1 MALLDDATYKRP
13 DAEVLY
19 LITPEAAKQTDQGG
33 RTPLHL
39 AATFNSSV
47 AVVEALVRAHP
58 KAAEATDDG
67 GDTPADCAQKYNGNA
82 AVKAFFASGQVTSA
96 STPPSSSTNR
106 ARVSNFSIDRLDSVA
121 KDKYSTQGNR
131 MEAPADQYQGLTNE
145 EDFKQ
150 VHQAK
155 VVNIISTPWITNP
168 HGAAKAAATKAYHD
182 NPAAGIYTFN
192 PNTGLT
198 AAAAAHNLNQEQQ
211 GQKWLKLWTDVLKKT
226 KQTRGTCFVMAKG
239 SGKHDHVLEGNAQ
252 SGEVQVAELADVDIQ
267 YVYY

>member
-1 MALLDDATYKRP
+1 LVRAHPKAAEATTIY
-13 DAEVLY
+13 
-19 LITPEAAKQTDQGG
+19 GS
-33 RTPLHL
+33 TPLHY
-39 AATFNSSV
+39 AAKFNSSV

-58 KAAEATDDG
+58 KAAEATDDDG
-67 GDTPADCAQKYNGNA
+67 NTPADLAQKHNGNA
-82 AVKAFFASGQVTSA
+82 AVKAFFASGQHLAIKAEAEANAKVTSA

-168 HGAAKAAATKAYHD
+168 HGAAKAAATKVYHD